1 MGKKMPFSR
10 KQITPNKMPVILKNI
25 RRKLAAQNRAAAYI
39 RYAIGEILLIVIGIL
54 IALAINNWKDQQK
67 ENTLELTILSQIK
80 DRVQSDSL
88 ELQTMIRHIEKIN
101 QTTLDLKRYMK
112 EGKPYRDSLK
122 ASFSMI
128 SFFPDFHPDQ
138 TPFDRLLDAGINI
151 VKNDSLRSL
160 IPRYFRSIIHYENV
174 FQTFPMDVYFR
185 NKIYPKYFKSFS
197 WDPQKGCV
205 PKDYRALT
213 HSDNF
218 FVALDYVINDTRFY
232 KSVYLHV
239 AHQNAILLNLLKKEL
254 RKRKE

>member
-1 MGKKMPFSR
+1 
-10 KQITPNKMPVILKNI
+10 MPVIFKNI
-25 RRKLAAQNRAAAYI
+25 RRKLAAQNKAAAYI

-54 IALAINNWKDQQK
+54 IALAINKWRAQQK
-67 ENTLELTILSQIK
+67 QNTLELTILSQIK

-88 ELQTMIRHIEKIN
+88 DLQRVILDMEEIN
-101 QTTLDLKRYMK
+101 RTALNLKRYMK
-112 EGKPYRDSLK
+112 EGKPYTDTLK
-122 ASFSMI
+122 TSFSRI

-160 IPRYFRSIIHYENV
+160 IPRYFRSIIHYEKV
-174 FQTFPMDVYFR
+174 FQTFPIDVYFR

-218 FVALDYVINDTRFY
+218 FVALDYVINDSRFY
-232 KSVYLHV
+232 KSVYLQV
-239 AHQNAILLNLLKKEL
+239 ARRNARLLKLLKKEL